1 MYAIY
6 LPNDN
11 EKWFDINFNRES
23 RAYQFAEMN
32 NLEPADY
39 EVRPVTSEVALQE
52 AA

>member
-11 EKWFDINFNRES
+11 EKWFNVNFSSES
-23 RAYQFAEMN
+23 RALWFAEIN
-32 NLEPADY
+32 DLEPADY
-39 EVRPVTSEVALQE
+39 EVRPVTSEATLAE